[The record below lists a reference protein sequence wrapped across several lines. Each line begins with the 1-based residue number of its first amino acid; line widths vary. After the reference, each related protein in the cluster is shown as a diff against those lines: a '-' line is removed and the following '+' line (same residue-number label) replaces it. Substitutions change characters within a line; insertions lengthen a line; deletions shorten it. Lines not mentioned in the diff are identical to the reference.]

1 MTMASV
7 FQVKMWAFTLFRIK
21 LGAAPFRVSLCHNP
35 TIMSHDVREE
45 VRDWLFKAA
54 INWKLPRGETQ
65 KLFL

>member
-1 MTMASV
+1 MMMASV
-7 FQVKMWAFTLFRIK
+7 FQVKMWASTLFRIK
-21 LGAAPFRVSLCHNP
+21 LGVAPFRVSLCHDP